1 MLKNSLF
8 DTLRAVQVKYLFLLC
23 FNPTIWYKNNNKVNN
38 ILMCCRHKQT
48 PVSKSHYRLFGKGQ
62 SSRNTGDMPR
72 EALEC
77 YKMSFNTTS
86 FSAPAKAP
94 VNSAS
99 THLYHYG
106 QGSESD
112 KVQICRDPEGE
123 KKKNGKGI
131 LGLQQ
136 SLFLHT
142 SSSRPAMVP
151 VSLDVHLYPPFRR
164 LFRMNFIWNK
174 YAVTPQMTRGSSL
187 PPYPFLS
194 PFISSFLLFPFLF
207 CFPFVVSYKINL
219 FFPSCCE
226 VLDISV
232 RESL

>member
-23 FNPTIWYKNNNKVNN
+23 FNPTIWYQNNNKVNN

-48 PVSKSHYRLFGKGQ
+48 PVSKSHCRLFGKGQ

-77 YKMSFNTTS
+77 CKMSFNTTS

-94 VNSAS
+94 VSSAS

-112 KVQICRDPEGE
+112 KCRSAGTLGMKKKWQRNSGAATKFVPPHFFLQTSNGPCELGCSTLPTLQVAIQDEFHMEQICSYTPNDQG
-123 KKKNGKGI
+123 
-131 LGLQQ
+131 
-136 SLFLHT
+136 FL
-142 SSSRPAMVP
+142 
-151 VSLDVHLYPPFRR
+151 PP
-164 LFRMNFIWNK
+164 
-174 YAVTPQMTRGSSL
+174 SL
-187 PPYPFLS
+187 PPFLS

-219 FFPSCCE
+219 VFLHAVKCQIF
-226 VLDISV
+226 L
-232 RESL
+232 